1 MQTIKYIFTDVNNY
15 ISAIQYTTYRSKLQ
29 MHTLNGIKYS
39 LPGSIRIPGEI
50 RILPLQVVRVLVW
63 LAGPTVKEA
72 TPETGEHILGSQ
84 LNCTGDSLLGL

>member
-1 MQTIKYIFTDVNNY
+1 
-15 ISAIQYTTYRSKLQ
+15 

-39 LPGSIRIPGEI
+39 LPVSIRIPGEI

-72 TPETGEHILGSQ
+72 TPETGEHIFGSQ
-84 LNCTGDSLLGL
+84 LNSKIDSKRIQKKWSWPNQFGKMSFYRPGNRIY